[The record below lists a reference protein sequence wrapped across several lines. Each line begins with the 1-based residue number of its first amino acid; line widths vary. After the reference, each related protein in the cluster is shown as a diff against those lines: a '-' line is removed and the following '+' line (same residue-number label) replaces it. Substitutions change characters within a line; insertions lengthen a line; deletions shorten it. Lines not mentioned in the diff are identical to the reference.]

1 MMVLQEAMREDPEI
15 FEEAERVMDR
25 IRSQR
30 AAYNEEFE
38 RLIDNLINSPEDI
51 ERTLTIID
59 EMEELDRFPNDR
71 VVEQVSEARV
81 IAQLA
86 FDRDRAATIMEEGL
100 ALLEDDEYASAV
112 ETYLSGFELQRERFL
127 ERDYGNVFENRT
139 DDAVDEVRSSA
150 QAFVSLAPRYRD
162 SSTALVE
169 AAQEDAVGPLPELVD
184 EYTDVFE
191 EIDERLSAV
200 SEGVSILSEQAE
212 EVRSMRP
219 EDPVDWHIR
228 LVRQLSAGRDNVEVL
243 EGIAGAMQL
252 AQSDSR
258 SEVVEALSERTDV
271 HLAQAAELLQQRL
284 WDEGLGE
291 LRIAEEQAQA
301 AVTLSAVGTEAAP
314 DLPVTE
320 ATEVLSPELRALF
333 ADQHVRRETAVA
345 RGDLAETMDAVDAR
359 RVPLPVAAELP
370 PLFASKVALA
380 ESVESLRQQVA
391 EWRQQAEEYE
401 SLVPAVVSETVSSYV
416 SETESALETR
426 LDEVVEHETATLDR
440 IADIRFSRLAQRFE
454 TQQGVYDE
462 GVSRLDGVEE
472 VVEQVDQTVGEELED
487 IEEAEAPEEEADEG
501 EGDEADEVQEVTVV
515 YRYPDEALE
524 RFLEAEEDLADLR
537 GDVTSALESYRQEDE
552 YVRADQRI
560 QTRIEDTESL
570 LAEVDELSEQVAGRI
585 TAARDQIARAED
597 LREEGDQFVS
607 ETRQAIDNLE
617 IEEARETWQSARDS
631 YFDSLELQQDA
642 AFREEV
648 DQLITD
654 LGAEIQ
660 EARNRRI
667 VQEVRQ
673 QIDEAR
679 TLYEQESYQDAYN
692 ILTEARESWAQTN
705 VDPNPEIERLLGYV
719 NAALNFEGTRSLTE
733 TEPLYPV
740 LSSYLNVAKQDFSQA
755 RTMIDGNRVPEEADQ
770 LLARAEDNV
779 DNVTAVRPF
788 NWEARILKL
797 RILRLRDSE
806 NFDEVFERRYEE
818 AVEQKD
824 TDPQEAL
831 TAFETLAAIDSDYPG
846 IEDQIVELE
855 IELGIR
861 PDPVT
866 EAQIAEA
873 NRLYQQA
880 QNTISGGG
888 EAQRRAA
895 ISMLEE
901 AVTLDPENSDAQT
914 LLDRLRI
921 ESGGQA
927 TATLNSAEEQQFR
940 RAEELFIEDNLAQAY
955 AIVQQLLQDEKNQSY
970 PPLVDL
976 EERIASRLG
985 L

>member
-1 MMVLQEAMREDPEI
+1 MVLQEAMREDPEI